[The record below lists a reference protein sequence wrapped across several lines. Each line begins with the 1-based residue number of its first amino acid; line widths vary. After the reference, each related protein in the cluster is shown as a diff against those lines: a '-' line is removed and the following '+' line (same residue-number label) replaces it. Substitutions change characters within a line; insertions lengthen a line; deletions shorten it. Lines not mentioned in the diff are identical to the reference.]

1 MFILFRKG
9 NLMKKSLIAVSVS
22 FALLNMPGLAQAA
35 GDIEAGQSKS
45 GSCTSCHG
53 EKGNSMT
60 PLFPKLAAQNVGYLV
75 QQMQAF
81 KDGTRSD
88 ATMGAMVSGLTDQD
102 MQDIAAFYAAQTVT
116 ENALPQLDPDDLD
129 AIDDN
134 DQLTEAEKTAAR
146 QALKAQ
152 QDTLM
157 ALGYDVYRNG
167 DLDNEISA
175 CIACH
180 GPYGEGNEP
189 ASFPALK
196 GQHADYLIKT
206 LTDFK
211 TDTRSNNPDNMMH
224 MIAKKMSEEEIKA
237 ISYYVSVMK

>member
-1 MFILFRKG
+1 
-9 NLMKKSLIAVSVS
+9 MKKSLIAVSIS
-22 FALLNMPGLAQAA
+22 FVFLNMPGMALAA
-35 GDIEAGQSKS
+35 GDINAGQAKS
-45 GSCTSCHG
+45 ATCNSCHG
-53 EKGNSMT
+53 EQGNSSM
-60 PLFPKLAAQNVGYLV
+60 PLFPKLAAQNEGYLI

-81 KDGTRSD
+81 KDGSRSD
-88 ATMGAMVSGLTDQD
+88 ATMGAMVSGLSDQD
-102 MQDIAAFYAAQTVT
+102 MQDIAAFYSAQTVT
-116 ENALPQLDPDDLD
+116 ENALPQLNPDDLD
-129 AIDDN
+129 DIDDN
-134 DQLTEAEKTAAR
+134 DQLSDDEKTAAKK
-146 QALKAQ
+146 ALQKQ
-152 QDTLM
+152 QDVLM

-211 TDTRSNNPDNMMH
+211 TDARSNNPDNMMH
-224 MIAKKMSEEEIKA
+224 MIAKKMTEEEIKA